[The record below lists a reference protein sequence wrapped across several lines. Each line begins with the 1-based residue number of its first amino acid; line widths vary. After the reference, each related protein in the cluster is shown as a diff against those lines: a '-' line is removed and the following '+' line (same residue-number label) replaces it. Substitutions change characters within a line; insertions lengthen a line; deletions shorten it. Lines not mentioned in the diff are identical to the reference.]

1 MGAQEQEPPYPII
14 AVTDLQENYSAVHFR
29 FAIKQCRDV
38 LAKVIADDN
47 RSDQQVARVKILRYL
62 DLQLARAVRWVDD
75 EADLMAGVTR
85 SLIELRFWADFV
97 SESPENGTRF
107 LNEASID
114 SRELFER
121 LEKIIPTEMPK
132 LDILLVEGRRVDVK
146 PSGDEESFIW
156 KLSSKLI
163 HPTSL
168 VLNHLDET
176 VHSVQYREFLAVK
189 VLLYAWRIIYA
200 FHNIEWV
207 A

>member
-1 MGAQEQEPPYPII
+1 MEAQEQEPPYPVI
-14 AVTDLQENYSAVHFR
+14 AVTDLQENYSAEHFR

-38 LAKVIADDN
+38 IAGIIAEDN

-62 DLQLARAVRWVDD
+62 DLQLVRAVRWVED
-75 EADLMAGVTR
+75 EADLMAGVMR

-97 SESPENGTRF
+97 SESVEKATQF

-114 SRELFER
+114 SHELFER
-121 LEKIIPTEMPK
+121 LEKIVPTDVTK
-132 LDILLVEGRRVDVK
+132 LDLLSVEGRRVTVK

-156 KLSSKLI
+156 KLCSKLI

-168 VLNHLDET
+168 VLNHLEET
-176 VHSVQYREFLAVK
+176 VHSVQYREFFALK
-189 VLLYAWRIIYA
+189 VLLYGWRIIYV
-200 FHNIEWV
+200 FHNIEWE